1 MYCYKYLIK
10 AFSEMEIQPQP
21 TYRRKSCIFEDFKK
35 FNISE
40 QRFEQQY
47 CSIYKARLK
56 ALKDHLLQK
65 AKIKWGRYFIE
76 ITFVIILGYIVLY
89 LIFCCRTQ

>member
-10 AFSEMEIQPQP
+10 AFPEMEIQPQP

-56 ALKDHLLQK
+56 ALKDYLLQK
-65 AKIKWGRYFIE
+65 AKIKWGRYFYINY
-76 ITFVIILGYIVLY
+76 IYHFRLYFFISNILL
-89 LIFCCRTQ
+89 

>member
-65 AKIKWGRYFIE
+65 AKIKWGKYFYRNYICYHFRLYFF
-76 ITFVIILGYIVLY
+76 ISNILL
-89 LIFCCRTQ
+89 